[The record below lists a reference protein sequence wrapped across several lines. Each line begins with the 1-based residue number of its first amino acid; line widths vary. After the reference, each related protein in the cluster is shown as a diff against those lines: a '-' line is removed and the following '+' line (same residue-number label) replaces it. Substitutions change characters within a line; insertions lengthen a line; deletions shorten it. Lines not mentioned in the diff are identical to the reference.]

1 MGGFGDSAVLQER
14 INRHFGQAYRILVPQ
29 YASLAIVQDAVMF
42 GQKPDTLE
50 SRIMAT
56 TYGIRVHRLFLDGL
70 HPELKKEIIAGIP
83 RCKDVFFKFVRT
95 NDVVGVGEKRRFIGF
110 APLTGE
116 QKQVIIDFYQSER
129 SDVEFVTK
137 PKVQKAPGQGLLLET
152 PEAWKRKTSR

>member
-1 MGGFGDSAVLQER
+1 
-14 INRHFGQAYRILVPQ
+14 
-29 YASLAIVQDAVMF
+29 MF